1 MAGEHTGAGPTAGC
15 PAAAG
20 RDLEGATLADEA
32 VLRHPFPFY
41 RMLREKDPVHYDKVL
56 NAWLV
61 TRYAD
66 VRRVLLETDTFSM
79 ERGWR
84 TNYAHGFV
92 EEFVEILKRDGGGF
106 FPDVIMTDPP
116 LHTRIRKLMEKAFT
130 APRVKSLEAG
140 ITERVIKIIERL
152 PATGEIDGIKDLAYP
167 LTIDILAEQL
177 GIPDA
182 DHANIERW
190 TLALSAQVGRMQSRE
205 EMQRNAAD
213 ICELQ
218 RFVIAMIEDR
228 RKSPTGD
235 LVSGLVHARNEGEEN
250 PALSFEE
257 LVACVRALIG
267 GGSETTA
274 NAIASLL
281 LIIATRE
288 DAAKLLHDGLDDT
301 RTVNRFVE
309 EVLRLLPPPR
319 ALSRVTT
326 RDVELGGKIIP
337 EDSQVLIVFAAANHD
352 ETHFPEPDRFDLNR
366 PNLAG
371 HVTFGGGI
379 HRCVGLALARMEMA
393 VVAREV
399 SRRFRELRLAVPLE
413 ELAYLPSVSNHS
425 FQRLPLCFAKR

>member
-1 MAGEHTGAGPTAGC
+1 MDGEGSRADTVGKC
-15 PAAAG
+15 PAS
-20 RDLEGATLADEA
+20 ATLADEA
-32 VLRHPFPFY
+32 VLASPFGFY
-41 RMLREKDPVHYDKVL
+41 AMLREGDPVHFDPTL

-61 TRYAD
+61 ARHAD
-66 VRRVLLETDTFSM
+66 VRRVLLETDAFSM

-92 EEFVEILKRDGGGF
+92 EEFMEILKRDGGGF

-116 LHTRIRKLMEKAFT
+116 FHTRIRRLMEKAFT
-130 APRVKSLEAG
+130 APRVQSLEAG
-140 ITERVIKIIERL
+140 ITARVAEILDRL
-152 PATGEIDGIKDLAYP
+152 PPSGEIDGVHDLAYP
-167 LTIDILAEQL
+167 LTIGILAEQL
-177 GIPDA
+177 GMRDIAHA
-182 DHANIERW
+182 DIERW

-205 EMQRNAAD
+205 EMLRNAAD

-218 RFVIAMIEDR
+218 RQVIGMIEDR
-228 RKSPTGD
+228 RTAPSAD
-235 LVSGLVHARNEGEEN
+235 LVSDLVHALNEGEED
-250 PALSFEE
+250 PALSFPE

-281 LIIATRE
+281 LVMATRP
-288 DAAKLLHDGLDDT
+288 DAARALHEGLDDV

-309 EVLRLLPPPR
+309 EVLRLYPPPR

-326 RDVELGGKIIP
+326 REVELGGQKIP
-337 EDSQVLIVFAAANHD
+337 PDSQVLIMFASANRD
-352 ETHFPEPDRFDLNR
+352 EAQFPDAEGFDLNR
-366 PNLAG
+366 PNLG
-371 HVTFGGGI
+371 THVTFGAGI

-399 SRRFRELRLAVPLE
+399 SRRFRDLSLAVPLD

-425 FQRLPLCFAKR
+425 LQRLPLAYARR